1 MDYPNYKYM
10 EESSNNHTEESKNDY
25 FKINNDNNE
34 KGIENCKNKINK
46 PMKNNYENNNNTT
59 TISIVYEILVL
70 L

>member
-34 KGIENCKNKINK
+34 KEIENCKLKLIN
-46 PMKNNYENNNNTT
+46 
-59 TISIVYEILVL
+59 
-70 L
+70 